1 MKQKTRWA
9 ALLLAAAMI
18 LALSACGSGGTA
30 DVPAGPSPSASGAPE
45 SPAPSASPS
54 PDPATQGVITVNVG
68 GEPRTLDP
76 TGTAAAADAMVISHV
91 FEGLMKFAPSD
102 AQADDRVD
110 LAEVTYGQAETF
122 DRAENADGTVSYT
135 FHLRKDAKWSDGK
148 PVTAHDFVYA
158 WQRLADPANG
168 ATYSYLL
175 SDVVNAR
182 EIAAGSKEP
191 TELAVRAVDDA
202 TFEVT
207 LRRDVPYF
215 TQICALPPTFP
226 VRQDVVEKAQ
236 TEQTQWTYT
245 PETYIGNG
253 MYKLSDWEHAA
264 QIVLEPNDKYYDPD
278 VQTAETITFI
288 LMEDGHSIRSAFEGG
303 ALDFARSAAP
313 EDVPKL
319 LDEEKLFALDYVGTY
334 FVSFQTRKEPFND
347 ARVREAFTL
356 AVDREKLVDE
366 AVKAGQA
373 PAAGLVPSGI
383 FDADGVSGDDFRA
396 QGGDYFDPAADAYD
410 DNCKEAKAL
419 LAEAG
424 YPGGEGFP
432 EVTYLYN
439 TGETHKAVAEALQK
453 MWQDTLG
460 VKVTLQA
467 AEWGEFIQARKA
479 GEFSIARGSWLAD
492 YDDPASFLDLWRTDA
507 SGNDAHYSDEGYDK
521 LMDDAHAAD
530 DPDRRMERLHQAE
543 DLLIGRDYAVCPL
556 YFYSQ
561 TYMVKDGLDGVYYSP
576 LGYYFFNACSKK

>member
-1 MKQKTRWA
+1 MKHQTRWA

-18 LALSACGSGGTA
+18 LALSACGDGGG

-45 SPAPSASPS
+45 SAAPSA
-54 PDPATQGVITVNVG
+54 DPATQGVVTVNIG

-102 AQADDRVD
+102 AEADDRVD
-110 LAEVTYGQAETF
+110 LAEITYGQAETY
-122 DRAENADGTVSYT
+122 DQTKNADGTVTYT

-175 SDVVNAR
+175 DDVVNAP
-182 EIAAGSKEP
+182 EIAAGTKEP
-191 TELAVRAVDDA
+191 TELAAQAADDA
-202 TFEVT
+202 TLKVT
-207 LRRDVPYF
+207 LRRDAPYF
-215 TQICALPPTFP
+215 ARICALPPTFP
-226 VRQDVVEKAQ
+226 VRQDVVEKDVQ
-236 TEQTQWTYT
+236 QWTYT

-253 MYKLSDWEHAA
+253 MYKLVSWEHAA

-278 VQTAETITFI
+278 VQTAKTVTFV
-288 LMEDGHSIRSAFEGG
+288 LLEDEGTIRSAFEDGT
-303 ALDFARSAAP
+303 LDFARSAPA
-313 EDVPKL
+313 EEVPGL
-319 LDEEKLFALDYVGTY
+319 LDEGKMFALDHVGTY
-334 FVSFQTRKEPFND
+334 FASFQTRKAPFDD

-356 AVDREKLVDE
+356 AVDRKKLVE
-366 AVKAGQA
+366 EVTEGGQT

-383 FDADGVSGDDFRA
+383 FDADGVTGDDFRS
-396 QGGDYFDPAADAYD
+396 QGGDYFDVDADAYE
-410 DNCKEAKAL
+410 DNCKEARDL

-453 MWQDTLG
+453 MWQDALG
-460 VKVTLQA
+460 VKVTLREE
-467 AEWGEFIQARKA
+467 EWGAFIQARKA

-492 YDDPASFLDLWRTDA
+492 YDDPMSFLDLFRTDA
-507 SGNDAHYSDEGYDK
+507 SGNDAHYTDEGYDK
-521 LMDDAHAAD
+521 LMTDAHAAG
-530 DPDRRMERLHQAE
+530 DPDKRMERLHQAE
-543 DLLIGRDYAVCPL
+543 DLLIGRDYALCPL
-556 YFYSQ
+556 YFYGQ

-576 LGYYFFNACSKK
+576 LGYYFFNACSKN